1 MAEQRR
7 FLLRP
12 SGCAAPAPAKATN
25 LVLGPRKVTR
35 TFMRRYRLRQ
45 KQQAQKQQ
53 EQQQGQARA
62 LLAAV
67 AVQNREGEVEGA
79 EATARPLDFYEA
91 VGRCEG
97 RAGAWSPLAP
107 SPEDRGSPF
116 GARW

>member
-25 LVLGPRKVTR
+25 LVLGPRKVTW

-67 AVQNREGEVEGA
+67 AVRNREGEVEGE
-79 EATARPLDFYEA
+79 EA
-91 VGRCEG
+91 GEG
-97 RAGAWSPLAP
+97 LPPPPDAGAIVKSAQFQN
-107 SPEDRGSPF
+107 SSG
-116 GARW
+116 